1 MTNGLAG
8 QGNMHIMKNPLNL
21 VWLDLEMTGLDPENH
36 RIIEIATVVTD
47 SDLKVLAEGPS
58 LAVHQPEAELQKM
71 DAWCVR
77 THGESGLTARVR
89 QSQVSCTQ
97 AERQTLEFLQSWVE
111 PGQSPLC
118 GNSIGQDRRFL
129 RRYMPDLAAFFHYRN
144 LDVSTLKELARRWA
158 PEVYAGIDKEGRH
171 LALDDVRD
179 SIAELAYY
187 RHHLLLAD
195 YRSR

>member
-1 MTNGLAG
+1 
-8 QGNMHIMKNPLNL
+8 MKNALNL

-47 SDLKVLAEGPS
+47 SNLQVLAEGPS
-58 LAVHQPEAELQKM
+58 LAIHQPDEELQKM
-71 DAWCVR
+71 DDWCVR
-77 THGESGLTARVR
+77 THGASGLTERVR
-89 QSQVSCTQ
+89 QSSVTCAQ
-97 AERQTLEFLQSWVE
+97 AEQQTLEFLQRWVE

-158 PEVYAGIDKEGRH
+158 PEVFKGIEKEGRH

-187 RHHLLLAD
+187 RRHLFLPD
-195 YRSR
+195 YH

>member
-1 MTNGLAG
+1 MSQAA
-8 QGNMHIMKNPLNL
+8 QGNMHIMKNALNL
-21 VWLDLEMTGLDPENH
+21 VWLDLEMTGLDPDHH

-47 SDLKVLAEGPS
+47 SNLQVLAEGPS
-58 LAVHQPEAELQKM
+58 LAIHQPEAELQKM

-77 THGESGLTARVR
+77 THGDSGLTERVR
-89 QSQVSCTQ
+89 QSQVDCAQ
-97 AERQTLEFLQSWVE
+97 AEKQTLEFLQAWVD

-158 PEVYAGIDKEGRH
+158 PEVFTGIEKEGRH

-187 RHHLLLAD
+187 RRHLL
-195 YRSR
+195 RSDLS